1 MQRWD
6 NLHTSQTFFL
16 YCRVGVD
23 PNSNPEHGLS
33 RSHRRDTQTHAIERV
48 SPLFRTCLNRDVW
61 DENKRAGSPL
71 LLLLQKERDT
81 ALLFNKR
88 EMAMVGLFV
97 EDQAL
102 LLLLLLLQSE
112 AGDGDEML
120 MAL

>member
-1 MQRWD
+1 M
-6 NLHTSQTFFL
+6 
-16 YCRVGVD
+16 
-23 PNSNPEHGLS
+23 
-33 RSHRRDTQTHAIERV
+33 
-48 SPLFRTCLNRDVW
+48 
-61 DENKRAGSPL
+61 